1 MKILPE
7 RRQALINMGIRT
19 ELDSLVRLGAVL
31 AQSLKYGTP
40 LTMALR
46 VLAAE
51 MRQMMLTRFEA
62 RAARIPVL
70 LTLPM
75 ILFVLPCVFIVV
87 AGPAAMEVMRSMASP

>member
-1 MKILPE
+1 M
-7 RRQALINMGIRT
+7 A
-19 ELDSLVRLGAVL
+19 RLGTVL

-40 LTMALR
+40 LTQALR

-70 LTLPM
+70 LTIPM
-75 ILFVLPCVFIVV
+75 IVFILPCIFVVV
-87 AGPAAMEVMRSMASP
+87 AGPAAVEVMRTMATR